1 MDEELLHYFGHGN
14 RTVKV
19 IQTGEIGDDQP
30 RSVEE
35 QPKRKIG
42 KMLKL
47 AQIKSHIQ
55 NDQMGQNRNRLN
67 KNRIIFY
74 QNVVIF
80 GFGLL
85 TKT

>member
-14 RTVKV
+14 RPVKV
-19 IQTGEIGDDQP
+19 IQSGEIGDDQP

-42 KMLKL
+42 KMLKST
-47 AQIKSHIQ
+47 QIKHHIQ
-55 NDQMGQNRNRLN
+55 NNKMRQDGNRLN

-74 QNVVIF
+74 QNVVIIWVWS
-80 GFGLL
+80 LL
-85 TKT
+85 